1 MAVIPT
7 QSLRVHAKILG
18 FHVWFYC
25 GEHFYM
31 GDYESSR
38 LHEFA
43 IKHIRANVNINE
55 LECFDVTECDNT
67 LVYSYLCET
76 KEEPSND
83 TEAVG
88 VVETVEPDA
97 VELSISDTIV
107 NSGLFD

>member
-55 LECFDVTECDNT
+55 IECFDVTECDNT
-67 LVYSYLCET
+67 LVYSYLCEP
-76 KEEPSND
+76 KEDVADVADVAPAD
-83 TEAVG
+83 ADVA
-88 VVETVEPDA
+88 PA
-97 VELSISDTIV
+97 VELSINDAII